1 LHKLKDPSSTS
12 STSSFDWHVFLI
24 SDFDFRFSI
33 VGKQGFNAG
42 PAQFWMLIFA
52 DRGERRSPGFRPNT
66 PEKSYPCRMIH
77 IVKVYRVPLRRLN
90 ENRSPYTGRRWFS
103 ARRNV
108 RHRADSAM
116 RRQPATA
123 GSITLFT

>member
-24 SDFDFRFSI
+24 SDCDFRFSI

-103 ARRNV
+103 PGET
-108 RHRADSAM
+108 S
-116 RRQPATA
+116 ATA
-123 GSITLFT
+123 LTARCAANLPPPVQ